1 MTTVK
6 AKASFVMSSPRK
18 LRLVAD
24 AVRSLSPKTAID
36 QLKMLPK
43 RAAGVLLSVF
53 EQAMGNA
60 KNNFKLSPENLRI
73 KSLSINDGPRGPKRM
88 DRSHGA
94 RFDRGVKRR
103 KYAHVSL
110 ELEEK
115 TANGK

>member
-1 MTTVK
+1 MIIK
-6 AKASFVMSSPRK
+6 AKASFIMSSPRK
-18 LRLVAD
+18 LRLVAN
-24 AVRSLSPKTAID
+24 AVRSLSPKAAID
-36 QLKMLPK
+36 QLKILPK
-43 RAAGVLLSVF
+43 RASGVLLSVF

-103 KYAHVSL
+103 KYAHISL
-110 ELEEK
+110 ELVEE
-115 TANGK
+115 TYGK

>member
-1 MTTVK
+1 MIVK
-6 AKASFVMSSPRK
+6 AKASFVMTSPRK
-18 LRLVAD
+18 LRLVVD
-24 AVRSLSPKTAID
+24 AVRGLSPKAAID

-60 KNNFKLSPENLRI
+60 KNNFKLSPENLKI

-103 KYAHVSL
+103 KYAHVNL

-115 TANGK
+115 TYGK

>member
-1 MTTVK
+1 MKTIV
-6 AKASFVMSSPRK
+6 ARASFVMTSPRK

-24 AVRSLSPKTAID
+24 AVRSLSPKSAID

-60 KNNFKLSPENLRI
+60 KNNFKLSPENLKI
-73 KSLSINDGPRGPKRM
+73 KSLSINNGPRGPKRM

-94 RFDRGVKRR
+94 RFDRGIKRR
-103 KYAHVSL
+103 KYAHISL
-110 ELEEK
+110 ELEEE
-115 TANGK
+115 THGK

>member
-1 MTTVK
+1 MMTVK

-18 LRLVAD
+18 LRMIAD
-24 AVRSLSPKTAID
+24 AVRSLSPKAAID
-36 QLKMLPK
+36 QLRILPK

-88 DRSHGA
+88 DKSHGA

-103 KYAHVSL
+103 KYSHVSL
-110 ELEEK
+110 ELEENI
-115 TANGK
+115 TNGK